1 MSTLRNKSKLSVLLY
16 DSSDL
21 DSSDPALPTTPR
33 PPSDSQHG
41 MKIQPARKAT
51 VSRLCFPFV
60 KSVPK
65 QAAKS
70 APSEV
75 AISPSVTSPPVSV
88 PTPTPYTHAL
98 TSTLPFVRGPHHNSQ
113 RHNYRHRGYSRHAL
127 AHIKWFWV
135 SREEDWETR
144 KGPIRSSKPR
154 LHESFIE
161 TALDDPFTS
170 SLESSGHKWKTPLHP
185 VHQQQL
191 ELPPLT
197 IHPRRGD
204 LASLRD
210 PYSAEIDRA
219 FVGFPMWTIGKTLW
233 MHDVHLASQ
242 ERLGTD
248 LVPVDVLDIYDDTAS
263 ECDSQDTQGSVVDD
277 SDATLVDS
285 ETESE
290 MSSPEIGAIDQDV
303 RPSFRKSSWSHSAYS
318 EPSPLSTSVSSS
330 GKLLNSRSLWTMD
343 SHRCWDCMIEV
354 SHRPH

>member
-41 MKIQPARKAT
+41 MKIQPARKAS

-75 AISPSVTSPPVSV
+75 ATSPSVTSPPVVTIIVTVAIRGMHWPISNGFGSHEKRIGKPEKV
-88 PTPTPYTHAL
+88 PFGPPSL
-98 TSTLPFVRGPHHNSQ
+98 DSTS
-113 RHNYRHRGYSRHAL
+113 
-127 AHIKWFWV
+127 
-135 SREEDWETR
+135 
-144 KGPIRSSKPR
+144 
-154 LHESFIE
+154 
-161 TALDDPFTS
+161 
-170 SLESSGHKWKTPLHP
+170 HKWKTPLHP

-242 ERLGTD
+242 DRLGTD
-248 LVPVDVLDIYDDTAS
+248 LVSVDVLDIYDDTAS

-290 MSSPEIGAIDQDV
+290 MSSPEIGTIDQDV

-330 GKLLNSRSLWTMD
+330 GKLLNSRSLWTID